1 MAIRQK
7 ALNMKTTLLLTI
19 FATLIAS
26 PALAQDAGSADLGE
40 PLAEG
45 GVVADIAIEGDDD
58 GPLRGT
64 VTDESDWEDLGI
76 AIPAFAT
83 NRDAATPANADGT
96 SALGQEIARV
106 ITANLRN
113 NGLFKPTGPDR
124 LPTPDFPQVRSP
136 AWSSW
141 SGRGAEM
148 LVHGYVNA
156 APNGR
161 LVVGCYLYD
170 VALQDELIREGYE
183 VRPADWR
190 RAAHKCS
197 DLIYARLTGED
208 PFFDSRI
215 AYIAETGPKDNRVKR
230 LAVMDSDGANHR
242 FLTLGSA
249 TALTPRY
256 SPDYSKILY
265 LSYVDGN
272 PRIYVYDIGSGRQT
286 LVTENTSPTIAPRWA
301 PDGRHILYS
310 MAVAGNTDIYRVPVT
325 GGSSTRLT
333 DTPGID
339 IGGSYS
345 PDGRQIVFESDR
357 SGTQQCYVMNADGS
371 NQRRITFFGGRCATP
386 EWSPRGDQIAF
397 TRIAGDFNVAV
408 MTPAGRN
415 LRVLTDGWQDEA
427 PTWAPNGRIIQFF
440 RTTRNAGRSSLWQVD
455 LTGRNERRLPTPVD
469 ASDPAW
475 GPIRP

>member
-1 MAIRQK
+1 MKHTARTLCAFAFAI
-7 ALNMKTTLLLTI
+7 
-19 FATLIAS
+19 
-26 PALAQDAGSADLGE
+26 ALAAPAWAQNQDVGE

-45 GVVADIAIEGDDD
+45 GEVEALTIAGEELEDE

-64 VTDESDWEDLGI
+64 VTATSDWQDLGI
-76 AIPAFAT
+76 AIPSFAT
-83 NRDAATPANADGT
+83 DRDQPTPANADGT
-96 SALGQEIARV
+96 AALGREIARV
-106 ITANLRN
+106 ITGNLRN
-113 NGLFKPTGPDR
+113 NGLFKPSGPDR
-124 LPTPDFPQVRSP
+124 LPKPSFAQITDPS
-136 AWSSW
+136 WSSW

-148 LVHGYVNA
+148 LVHGYVRARSDN
-156 APNGR
+156 R
-161 LVVGCYLYD
+161 IVVGCYLYD
-170 VALQDELIREGYE
+170 VALQDELIREGYV

-215 AYIAETGPKDNRVKR
+215 AYIAETGPKDRRVKR

-242 FLTLGSA
+242 FITLGSA

-272 PRIYVYDIGSGRQT
+272 PRIYVYDIGSGEQT
-286 LVTENTSPTIAPRWA
+286 LVTENRNPTLAPRWS
-301 PDGRHILYS
+301 PDGKTILYS
-310 MAVAGNTDIYRVPVT
+310 MAVAGNTDIYRVSVK
-325 GGSSTRLT
+325 GGRSARLT
-333 DTPGID
+333 STPGID

-345 PDGRQIVFESDR
+345 PDGSKIVFESDR
-357 SGTQQCYVMNADGS
+357 SGTQQCYVMDADGD

-408 MTPAGRN
+408 MTPSGRG
-415 LRVLTDGWQDEA
+415 LKVLTSGWQDEA

-440 RTTRNAGRSSLWQVD
+440 RTTRNSGRSSLWQVD
-455 LTGRNERRLPTPVD
+455 LTGRNARRLPTPVD

>member
-1 MAIRQK
+1 
-7 ALNMKTTLLLTI
+7 MKKLTILLTSI
-19 FATLIAS
+19 AVCVAT
-26 PALAQDAGSADLGE
+26 PALAQDEDLDAPVG
-40 PLAEG
+40 EG
-45 GVVADIAIEGDDD
+45 GEVETLSISGEDEDD

-64 VTDESDWEDLGI
+64 VTDESDWQDLGI

-83 NRDAATPANADGT
+83 QSDQPTPANANGT
-96 SALGQEIARV
+96 GALGREVARV

-113 NGLFKPTGPDR
+113 NGIFKPTGPDS
-124 LPTPDFPQVRSP
+124 LPQPEFAQVRAP

-148 LVHGYVNA
+148 LVQGFANA
-156 APNGR
+156 RSDGQ

-170 VALQDELIREGYE
+170 VALQDELIREGWV

-215 AYIAETGPKDNRVKR
+215 AYIAETGPKNRRVKR

-256 SPDYSKILY
+256 SPDYSKIMY

-272 PRIYVYDIGSGRQT
+272 PRIYVYDIGRGSQT
-286 LVTENTSPTIAPRWA
+286 LVTENSNPTLAPRWS
-301 PDGRHILYS
+301 PDGRSILYS

-325 GGSSTRLT
+325 GGRSVRLT

-345 PDGRQIVFESDR
+345 PDGSKIVFESDR
-357 SGTQQCYVMNADGS
+357 SGSQQCYVMDADGT

-415 LRVLTDGWQDEA
+415 LRVLTNGWQDEA

-440 RTTRNAGRSSLWQVD
+440 RTARNSGRSGLWQVD

>member
-1 MAIRQK
+1 MNYRSLLCTL
-7 ALNMKTTLLLTI
+7 ALI
-19 FATLIAS
+19 SAS
-26 PALAQDAGSADLGE
+26 PLAAQNQDLGD
-40 PLAEG
+40 PLGDGGEVEAVETQSSGEEAE
-45 GVVADIAIEGDDD
+45 EG
-58 GPLRGT
+58 LSFT

-83 NRDAATPANADGT
+83 DNDVSTPANANGT
-96 SALGQEIARV
+96 GALGREIARV

-113 NGLFKPTGPDR
+113 NGLFEPTGPDR
-124 LPTPDFPQVRSP
+124 LPNPAFRQITDP

-141 SGRGAEM
+141 TGRGAEM
-148 LVHGYVNA
+148 LVHGYVRA
-156 APNGR
+156 RGDGR

-170 VALQDELIREGYE
+170 VILKDELIREGWV

-256 SPDYSKILY
+256 SPDYSKIMY

-272 PRIYVYDIGSGRQT
+272 PRIYVYDIGSGKQT
-286 LVTENTSPTIAPRWA
+286 LVVENSNPTLAPRWS
-301 PDGRHILYS
+301 PDGRSVLYS
-310 MAVAGNTDIYRVPVT
+310 MAVGGNTDIYRVSVN
-325 GGSSTRLT
+325 GGRSTRLT

-345 PDGRQIVFESDR
+345 PDGRRVVFESDR

-371 NQRRITFFGGRCATP
+371 NQRRISFFGGRCATP

-408 MTPAGRN
+408 MTPSGGN
-415 LRVLTDGWQDEA
+415 LRVLTNGWQDEA

-440 RTTRNAGRSSLWQVD
+440 RTTRNSGRSSLWQVD

>member
-1 MAIRQK
+1 MNFKLVPFAI
-7 ALNMKTTLLLTI
+7 ALAGMP
-19 FATLIAS
+19 FA
-26 PALAQDAGSADLGE
+26 ALAQNQDLGE

-45 GVVADIAIEGDDD
+45 GEVEVMQTEASDAEGEDE
-58 GPLRGT
+58 GLTFT
-64 VTDESDWEDLGI
+64 VTDTSDWQDLGI

-83 NRDAATPANADGT
+83 NRDVPTPANADGT
-96 SALGQEIARV
+96 AALGREVARV

-113 NGLFKPTGPDR
+113 NGLFKPTGPDS
-124 LPTPDFPQVRSP
+124 LPTPEFQQVRSP
-136 AWSSW
+136 VWGSW

-148 LVHGYVNA
+148 LVHGFVNA
-156 APNGR
+156 GSNGR
-161 LVVGCYLYD
+161 IVVGCYLYD

-272 PRIYVYDIGSGRQT
+272 PRIYVYDIGSGQQT
-286 LVTENTSPTIAPRWA
+286 LVTANRNPTLAPRWS

-310 MAVAGNTDIYRVPVT
+310 MAVNGNTDIYRVSVN
-325 GGSSTRLT
+325 GGQSTKLT
-333 DTPGID
+333 DAPGID

-357 SGTQQCYVMNADGS
+357 SGTQQCYVMDADGS

-415 LRVLTDGWQDEA
+415 LRVLTNGWQDEA

-440 RTTRNAGRSSLWQVD
+440 RTARNSGRSGLWQVD
-455 LTGRNERRLPTPVD
+455 LTGENERRLPTPVD

-475 GPIRP
+475 GPIRD

>member
-1 MAIRQK
+1 MK
-7 ALNMKTTLLLTI
+7 LPYCLALTL
-19 FATLIAS
+19 AV
-26 PALAQDAGSADLGE
+26 LAAPLQAQSQDLEDIVG
-40 PLAEG
+40 EG
-45 GVVADIAIEGDDD
+45 GTAETIAVEGAEQEEEDF

-64 VTDESDWEDLGI
+64 VTDESDWDNLGV

-83 NRDAATPANADGT
+83 DRDRPTPANADGT
-96 SALGQEIARV
+96 AALGVEIARV

-113 NGLFKPTGPDR
+113 NGIFRPTGPNR
-124 LPTPDFPQVRSP
+124 LPRPSFANITSP
-136 AWSSW
+136 AWGAW
-141 SGRGAEM
+141 SNRGAEM
-148 LVHGYVNA
+148 LVHGYVRA
-156 APNGR
+156 RGDGR

-170 VALQDELIREGYE
+170 VALQDELIREGWV

-197 DLIYARLTGED
+197 DLVYARLTGES

-272 PRIYVYDIGSGRQT
+272 PRIYIYDIGTGSQQLVAETGNPT
-286 LVTENTSPTIAPRWA
+286 LAPRWS
-301 PDGRHILYS
+301 PDGRTILYS
-310 MAVAGNTDIYRVPVT
+310 MAVAGNTDIYSVPAT
-325 GGSSTRLT
+325 GGRSTRLT
-333 DTPGID
+333 STPGID
-339 IGGSYS
+339 IGGSFS
-345 PDGRQIVFESDR
+345 PDGSRIVFESDR
-357 SGTQQCYVMNADGS
+357 SGTQQCYVMDADGA

-408 MTPAGRN
+408 MSPSGGN
-415 LRVLTDGWQDEA
+415 LRILTNGWQDEA

-440 RTTRNAGRSSLWQVD
+440 RTARNSGRSGLWQVD